1 MRDAPGRDDCDSVF
15 GPRIQQTRVAME
27 REAVGRPMEILLV
40 EDSLTAARLT
50 IGALRNGG
58 IEHRLTWLSD
68 GDDAVA
74 FLRRDGKYARAPHP
88 DLVLLDLMLPGRDGR
103 EVLADLR
110 SNPETS
116 QTPVI
121 IMTGTVDAPAAEA
134 IEHLNVEGFLKKPV
148 DLNAFLSL
156 VEKLKDFWKADMIL
170 PTVDQQH

>member
-1 MRDAPGRDDCDSVF
+1 
-15 GPRIQQTRVAME
+15 ME
-27 REAVGRPMEILLV
+27 RDAVGRPMEILLV

-68 GDDAVA
+68 GNEAVA
-74 FLRRDGKYARAPHP
+74 FLRREGKYARAPHP

-110 SNPETS
+110 ADPETS
-116 QTPVI
+116 ETPVV
-121 IMTGTVDAPAAEA
+121 IMTGTVQTPIANALED
-134 IEHLNVEGFLKKPV
+134 LSVQGFLTKPIN
-148 DLNAFLSL
+148 LEAFLSL

-170 PTVDQQH
+170 PTIPQ

>member
-1 MRDAPGRDDCDSVF
+1 
-15 GPRIQQTRVAME
+15 ME

-68 GDDAVA
+68 GNDAVE
-74 FLRRDGKYARAPHP
+74 FLRREGKYARAPHP

-103 EVLADLR
+103 DVLADLR
-110 SNPETS
+110 SNPETAH
-116 QTPVI
+116 TPVI
-121 IMTGTVDAPAAEA
+121 VMTGTVEAPVAEA
-134 IEHLNVEGFLKKPV
+134 IEHLNVEGFLKKPINL
-148 DLNAFLSL
+148 DAFLSL

-170 PTVDQQH
+170 PTIDRQG